1 MATLTHTPVEPPK
14 VALETSVTSARG
26 AVGEAQKA
34 TRKRPRLKMSLP
46 LQVQPFDA
54 RFADVRDTGEVIDF
68 TRDGLYFATG
78 MPHYFVGMRV
88 VVTFPFGEKAS
99 AQKRFLGSV
108 VRVEDRPNGSAGV
121 AVRFVL

>member
-1 MATLTHTPVEPPK
+1 MATLTHAPVEPPQA
-14 VALETSVTSARG
+14 ALETSVTSAR
-26 AVGEAQKA
+26 AVVATKH

-54 RFADVRDTGEVIDF
+54 RFADVRDVGEVLDF
-68 TRDGLYFATG
+68 TRDGLYFASS

-99 AQKRFLGSV
+99 AQKRFLGSI
-108 VRVEDRPNGSAGV
+108 VRVEDRPNGAAGV

>member
-1 MATLTHTPVEPPK
+1 MATLTHAPVEPPK
-14 VALETSVTSARG
+14 AALETANG
-26 AVGEAQKA
+26 AHATGAESPKS

-54 RFADVRDTGEVIDF
+54 RFADVRDVGEVIDF
-68 TRDGLYFATG
+68 TRDGLYFASG

-88 VVTFPFGEKAS
+88 VVTFPFGEKAA

-108 VRVEDRPNGSAGV
+108 VRVEDRPNGVAGV